1 MATAKTAGAAAKKKP
16 AQQELPW
23 EEQAKGSRKPAA
35 TKAAKPAGN
44 DEKLAARAKKAAK
57 TAEAVPAERKYEY
70 PEGWK
75 APRTLAMA
83 ADKLY
88 ETRQKRLAMQ
98 KEVDAMQE
106 QETALKMHLLDNLP
120 KDAASGVAG
129 KLARVTAVSKEVPR
143 VEDWNKVY
151 AHIVAEYSSHKRKKD
166 GLEDGAFSLLGRTI
180 GKKAVEEAW
189 NAGKVVPGV
198 GTFTVNDISLNKV

>member
-1 MATAKTAGAAAKKKP
+1 MAGAAAKKS
-16 AQQELPW
+16 AQQTLPW
-23 EEQAKGSRKPAA
+23 EEQAKGGAKSPKPAA
-35 TKAAKPAGN
+35 Q
-44 DEKLAARAKKAAK
+44 DEKLASRAKKAAK
-57 TAEAVPAERKYEY
+57 TAEAVPTEKKYQY

-106 QETALKMHLLDNLP
+106 QETALKMHLLENLP

-129 KLARVTAVSKEVPR
+129 KLARVTATSKEVPR

-151 AHIVAEYSSHKRKKD
+151 AHIVAEYTSHKRKKD

-189 NAGKVVPGV
+189 NAGKTVPGV
-198 GTFTVNDISLNKV
+198 GTFTVNDISINKV